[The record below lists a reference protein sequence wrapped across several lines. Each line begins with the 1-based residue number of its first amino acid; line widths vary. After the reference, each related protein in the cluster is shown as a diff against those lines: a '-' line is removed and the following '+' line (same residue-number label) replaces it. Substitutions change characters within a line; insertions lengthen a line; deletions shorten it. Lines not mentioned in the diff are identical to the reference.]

1 MLKTH
6 NESCTKLSKN
16 MKILKKFILYYIIS
30 FIATLFGYGF
40 FWLVNNHMLRGDYK
54 INYIP
59 ILVVVFITF
68 PFFIYFKTEKK

>member
-1 MLKTH
+1 MNSNTL
-6 NESCTKLSKN
+6 NSKN
-16 MKILKKFILYYIIS
+16 MKTLKKFTLYYIIS

-54 INYIP
+54 FNYIP
-59 ILVVVFITF
+59 ILVVLFIIM